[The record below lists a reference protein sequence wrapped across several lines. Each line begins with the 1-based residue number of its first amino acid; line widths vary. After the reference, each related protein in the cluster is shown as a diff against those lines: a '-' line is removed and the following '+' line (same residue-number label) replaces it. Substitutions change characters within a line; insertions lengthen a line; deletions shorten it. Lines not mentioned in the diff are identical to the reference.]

1 MTICLYVIK
10 IDDTLER
17 VRLET
22 EEPVGDHYG
31 GPDER
36 QWNPDLRSRRDRE
49 KIMKRGNI
57 MEVIC
62 HDI

>member
-1 MTICLYVIK
+1 MIK
-10 IDDTLER
+10 IDGTLER

-36 QWNPDLRSRRDRE
+36 QWNPDLVVEIE
-49 KIMKRGNI
+49 KK
-57 MEVIC
+57 
-62 HDI
+62 